1 MRALSISLL
10 ALFLLGADVAPP
22 DAGQGTGAL
31 TLDELLGHMAT
42 TRGVVAEFREVKL
55 LALLDAPL
63 ETRGTLYFV
72 PPDKLARVTQ
82 SPAKTRLLLSGD
94 HMRFEDEAGTN
105 DIDLSANPV
114 ARQFANNLMVLW
126 RGDRAALEA
135 IYKLEYS
142 ADGALWKLSLAPKSA
157 PLDRFITSIRIAGD
171 GPAIRDM
178 DLLETDG
185 DRTHTVFEKTE
196 VDHEFGP
203 EEEQRIF
210 GPSEASR

>member
-10 ALFLLGADVAPP
+10 AVFLLGADAP
-22 DAGQGTGAL
+22 AGDPGHGSGTL

-72 PPDKLARVTQ
+72 PPDKLARVTR
-82 SPAKTRLLLSGD
+82 SPAETRLLLTGD
-94 HMRFEDEAGTN
+94 HMLFEDEAGTS
-105 DIDLSANPV
+105 DIELSANPV
-114 ARQFANNLMVLW
+114 ARQFANNLIVLW
-126 RGDRAALEA
+126 RGDRVALEA
-135 IYKLEYS
+135 IYRLDYS
-142 ADGALWKLSLAPKSA
+142 ADGAHWKLSLAPKSA
-157 PLDRFITSIRIAGD
+157 PLDRFITSIRIAGE
-171 GPAIRDM
+171 GRAILDM

-196 VDHEFGP
+196 VDHAFGP
-203 EEEQRIF
+203 EEKQAIF
-210 GPSEASR
+210 GPSEPSP